1 MENTLLSQ
9 EAINSLEI
17 RIQNEQFSSRLY
29 EDMYLWFEDK
39 GYSNLAKLYK
49 KYSEE
54 ELTHANWSVNFLFSY
69 NLKPCLKILKSPEA
83 EYIDCGDI
91 LQATLEHETTISQEC
106 DMLMKEAFKR
116 GEMSLFTLASKY
128 VAEQVEELKKAYD
141 LLNIYKLTTDM
152 LVFDN
157 YVGENYI

>member
-29 EDMYLWFEDK
+29 EDMHLWFEDK

-54 ELTHANWSVNFLFSY
+54 ELTHANLSVNFLLSY
-69 NLKPCLKILKSPEA
+69 NLKPCLKPLKSPEA
-83 EYIDCGDI
+83 EYVDCGDI